1 MPVKTLDD
9 VEREKHNQSRE
20 KTKKEISEDV
30 NDVLNNVFKK
40 PKKKSPFSWI
50 FLLLKILGIIVLIL
64 IIINLFL
71 GNIWLLKFFIK
82 SLFFGS

>member
-9 VEREKHNQSRE
+9 IEREKHNQNRE
-20 KTKKEISEDV
+20 KVKKEISKDV
-30 NDVLNNVFKK
+30 NDVLNKVFKK

-50 FLLLKILGIIVLIL
+50 FLLLKILGIIILIL
-64 IIINLFL
+64 IIFNLLL
-71 GNIWLLKFFIK
+71 GNIWLLRFFVK